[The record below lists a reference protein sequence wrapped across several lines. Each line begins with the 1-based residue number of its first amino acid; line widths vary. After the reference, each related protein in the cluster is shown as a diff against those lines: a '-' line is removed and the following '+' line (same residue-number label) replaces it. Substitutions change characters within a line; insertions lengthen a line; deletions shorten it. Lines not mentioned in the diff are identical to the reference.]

1 MPDWYNED
9 FSQTLKINAI
19 VDKLQIIARLK
30 IHDGKI
36 DAFKALA
43 AQMLKAMKEN
53 ETETIQFDRFFS
65 ADQTECVV
73 LETYK
78 DASAVFAHL
87 ANVGVML
94 GKLLAL
100 SEMNLEV
107 FGNPSEEL
115 RAASVAMNPKIY
127 SFYDGL

>member
-1 MPDWYNED
+1 
-9 FSQTLKINAI
+9 
-19 VDKLQIIARLK
+19 
-30 IHDGKI
+30 
-36 DAFKALA
+36 
-43 AQMLKAMKEN
+43 MLKAVKEN
-53 ETETIQFDRFFS
+53 ETGTIQFDRFFS

-78 DASAVFAHL
+78 DSSAVFAHL

-115 RAASVAMNPKIY
+115 RAASVAIARKSIRFTLGFNHLLFYTKI
-127 SFYDGL
+127 FPDA